1 MVSFPGGTSGKE
13 SACQYR
19 RHKRCGWDLWVR
31 KIPWRS
37 KWQPL
42 QYPCLEN
49 SRDRGAQWAT
59 VHRIAKSRTWLKQL
73 SRQVVGRWLFWLQ
86 RRRDHRIQSSRRSAQ
101 PTSFATHLP
110 ENTLF
115 SLGLLSSHAFYRNW
129 LPTKRQRICHLSQWE
144 STVGILGRQVCF
156 VRGTLR
162 PTASLAPL
170 ASWL

>member
-1 MVSFPGGTSGKE
+1 MLGGGGE
-13 SACQYR
+13 LCNPFQYS
-19 RHKRCGWDLWVR
+19 CM
-31 KIPWRS
+31 
-37 KWQPL
+37 
-42 QYPCLEN
+42 EN
-49 SRDRGAQWAT
+49 SMDRGAWRAT
-59 VHRIAKSRTWLKQL
+59 VHRIAKSRTGLKQL

-162 PTASLAPL
+162 TTASLAPL